1 MLFGD
6 KQGFAEIY
14 LELRGRKDKMPPASL
29 RIKQQGNALPEQ
41 AKTQDRRK
49 KTLPMDSEQ
58 RNSGQICKFIGNR
71 ERERENILYYTLE
84 TTLCITLESRFTCK
98 KQQTHQASADT

>member
-49 KTLPMDSEQ
+49 KPCQ
-58 RNSGQICKFIGNR
+58 W
-71 ERERENILYYTLE
+71 ILRKEIRGKSANLLE

-98 KQQTHQASADT
+98 KTTNSH